1 MTKGKSLRL
10 LYFLV
15 AFAVLVSVCLAAH
28 SAPPKDIGT
37 AFASDPHDHADGS
50 WTAFTESADHTLG
63 AGKYYLTENVKLT
76 GPVEVNGEV
85 TLCLNGFLLEGS
97 GTSYVVDVSDGAV
110 FTLFDCNSATEH
122 KFYKTAETGAAVF
135 YKDETEIPAD
145 AETYTVTGGVIGGG
159 NNEFTGGGVY
169 VYSAVFN
176 MEGGNIA
183 GNFAQD
189 GGGVYLGGSS
199 SEFNMTGGSVR
210 YNEAF
215 RGGGIANG
223 INTGGGYGTIDISG
237 GTVSDNTAMEGGGI
251 ALGSTSE
258 YAQKVGG
265 KLILRGASEISRNKA
280 TDQGGGV
287 WLAGEAEFE
296 IDGGSVSYNEAPYGG
311 GVYAASRSTGKSGKV
326 NFVSGDIS
334 YNTATVSGG
343 GVGLKGGIL
352 AMTGGSIVNNEAVKE
367 GGGVYSE
374 YGQEITVTGGDIGNN
389 EAGEN
394 GGGICAHMGG
404 LTLDGGEITDNRAGI
419 YGGGIYSSARTEIKN
434 GSVSANFAVSGGGG
448 IYKCAD
454 TDFRMSGG
462 SVTLNTVGAESIGSA
477 VYCSEMDGFY
487 TDEFIL
493 TGGEIKAADANKD
506 KAITLCDYGLTV
518 SGGYLDGGIYATG
531 DGSSTISVTGGYY
544 SEESYIYGPRG
555 GYLVVNTDAG
565 LDADFRE
572 GYPYAV
578 YRDGKL
584 DLDKIYNINVVYDGE
599 PIEIGTELELS
610 VPVDSPVAF
619 EHKKREETEYSAG
632 LPSDAGYFDIKV
644 TATADFV
651 IAETSAKAYYEQGD
665 SAELGISFYIAQ
677 ASPERPELPASVTMF
692 SGDTLSSITLPEG
705 WAWSEPDES
714 YNIPGDYSVSVEFVP
729 EDTENYYTVTQYITV
744 TVSPRDDGGE
754 TPDPEAPGGETPDPE
769 EPGGETD
776 PEAPGGETP
785 DPEEPGGETDPNEP
799 GGETPGAGS
808 GNESVSGG
816 SSTETPDGSGAETDG
831 GQDQVAIGDAEGDL
845 TGGEIAGIVVG
856 SAVGAAAI
864 GFGIFWFAV
873 KKKSFADLLAALKL
887 KK

>member
-110 FTLFDCNSATEH
+110 FTLCDCNSATEH
-122 KFYKTAETGAAVF
+122 KFYKTAETGVAVF
-135 YKDETEIPAD
+135 YEDETEVPAG

-189 GGGVYLGGSS
+189 GGGIYLGGSF

-210 YNEAF
+210 YNEAS

-237 GTVSDNTAMEGGGI
+237 GTVSYNTAMEGGGI

-265 KLILRGASEISRNKA
+265 KLILSGASEISRNKA

-296 IDGGSVSYNEAPYGG
+296 MTGGSVSGNEAPYGG
-311 GVYAASRSTGKSGKV
+311 GVYATSRDVGKYGKV
-326 NFVSGDIS
+326 TLVSGEIS

-343 GVGLKGGIL
+343 GVGLHGGIL
-352 AMTGGSIVNNEAVKE
+352 AMSGGSVVNNDAAQN
-367 GGGVYSE
+367 GGGINSE
-374 YGQEITVTGGDIGNN
+374 YGREIIVTGGNIGENV
-389 EAGEN
+389 AGEN
-394 GGGICAHMGG
+394 GGGICADLGD
-404 LTLDGGEITDNRAGI
+404 LTVDGGEIIENRAGI
-419 YGGGIYSSARTEIKN
+419 YGGGIYSSANTEITN
-434 GSVSANFAVSGGGG
+434 GSVSANFASAGGGG
-448 IYKCAD
+448 IYKCSD
-454 TDFRMSGG
+454 TFFRMYGG
-462 SVTLNTVGAESIGSA
+462 SITLNTVGAEATGSA
-477 VYCSEMDGFY
+477 VYCSESDNFY

-493 TGGEIKAADANKD
+493 SGGEIKAADVNKD
-506 KAITLCDYGLTV
+506 SAITLCDYGLTI
-518 SGGYLDGGIYATG
+518 SGGYVDGGIYTTG
-531 DGSSTISVTGGYY
+531 DDVSPISVIGGYFAD
-544 SEESYIYGPRG
+544 SAYIVGPDRG
-555 GYLVVNTDAG
+555 YVTVNTNADLDNDFRDGYL
-565 LDADFRE
+565 
-572 GYPYAV
+572 YAV
-578 YRDGKL
+578 YLNGALKL
-584 DLDKIYNINVVYDGE
+584 SRIYNISVVYDGE
-599 PIEIGTELELS
+599 PIEVGTELELNVS
-610 VPVDSPVAF
+610 ADMPLAF
-619 EHKKREETEYSAG
+619 EYKKRDATEYMQG
-632 LPSDAGYFDIKV
+632 LPSGAGYFDLKV
-644 TATADFV
+644 TVLAEFV
-651 IAETSAKAYYEQGD
+651 SVGSSAKAYYEPGD
-665 SAELGISFYIAQ
+665 SAELTSFYIAQ

-705 WAWSEPDES
+705 WAWSDPDES
-714 YNIPGDYSVSVEFVP
+714 YWNPGDYSVSVEFVP

-754 TPDPEAPGGETPDPE
+754 TPDPEAPGGETPDPD

-776 PEAPGGETP
+776 P
-785 DPEEPGGETDPNEP
+785 DEP

-873 KKKSFADLLAALKL
+873 KKKSFADLLTALKL
-887 KK
+887 RK

>member
-1 MTKGKSLRL
+1 MTNRKVLCLR
-10 LYFLV
+10 YFIV
-15 AFAVLVSVCLAAH
+15 VLAALAVTAAYLAVRA
-28 SAPPKDIGT
+28 SGT
-37 AFASDPHDHADGS
+37 YGDNAFASGTHDHADGS

-76 GPVEVNGEV
+76 GPVEVSGEV

-97 GTSYVVDVSDGAV
+97 GESYVIGVRNGAV
-110 FTLFDCNSATEH
+110 LTLCDCNSATEH
-122 KFYKTAETGAAVF
+122 KFYKTAETEAAVF
-135 YKDETEIPAD
+135 YEDGTEVPAG
-145 AETYTVTGGVIGGG
+145 AETYTVKGGVIGGG

-169 VYSAVFN
+169 VYGAVFN

-183 GNFAQD
+183 GNFAQN
-189 GGGVYLGGSS
+189 GGGIYLGGSS
-199 SEFNMTGGSVR
+199 SEFNMTGGNVI

-223 INTGGGYGTIDISG
+223 INTGGGYGTIDIRS
-237 GTVSDNTAMEGGGI
+237 GTVSGNTAAEGGGV
-251 ALGSTSE
+251 ALGSTLGN
-258 YAQKVGG
+258 AIKVGG
-265 KLILRGASEISRNKA
+265 KLILSGTCEISRNKA
-280 TDQGGGV
+280 TEAGGGV

-296 IDGGSVSYNEAPYGG
+296 LNGGSVSYNEAPYGG
-311 GVYAASRSTGKSGKV
+311 GVYAASRSTGKYGKV

-343 GVGLKGGIL
+343 GVGLEGGIL

-374 YGQEITVTGGDIGNN
+374 YGQEITVSGGIIGNN

-434 GSVSANFAVSGGGG
+434 GSVSANFAPSGGGG

-462 SVTLNTVGAESIGSA
+462 SVTLNTVGAEATGSA
-477 VYCSEMDGFY
+477 VYCSESDDFY
-487 TDEFIL
+487 TDKLIL
-493 TGGEIKAADANKD
+493 SGGEIKAADANKD

-544 SEESYIYGPRG
+544 SEETYIPEPDRG
-555 GYLVVNTDAG
+555 YIAVNTDAG

-584 DLDKIYNINVVYDGE
+584 DLDKVYNINVVYDGE

-610 VPVDSPVAF
+610 VPVDSPVIF
-619 EHKKREETEYSAG
+619 EHKIRGNTEYSAG

-644 TATADFV
+644 TATEDFV
-651 IAETSAKAYYEQGD
+651 NAGSSAKAYYEQGD
-665 SAELGISFYIAQ
+665 YAELTSFYIAQ
-677 ASPERPELPASVTMF
+677 ASPERPELPASVTMV
-692 SGDTLSSITLPEG
+692 SGEKLSSITLPEG

-729 EDTENYYTVTQYITV
+729 EDTENYYTITQYITV
-744 TVSPRDDGGE
+744 TVSPRE
-754 TPDPEAPGGETPDPE
+754 
-769 EPGGETD
+769 GGETD
-776 PEAPGGETP
+776 P
-785 DPEEPGGETDPNEP
+785 DEPGGSTDPDEPGGTIDPDEPSGEIDPDEPSGTTDPNEP
-799 GGETPGAGS
+799 
-808 GNESVSGG
+808 SGG
-816 SSTETPDGSGAETDG
+816 STVVPGGSENDPEGGVKPSAGSDSGQGGAESP
-831 GQDQVAIGDAEGDL
+831 EGEGL
-845 TGGEIAGIVVG
+845 SGGEIAGIVVG
-856 SAVGAAAI
+856 SAAGALLIAY
-864 GFGIFWFAV
+864 GIIAV
-873 KKKSFADLLAALKL
+873 LYKKKLIAGAVLQKL
-887 KK
+887 YPFIK

>member
-1 MTKGKSLRL
+1 MTNRKVLCLR
-10 LYFLV
+10 YFIV
-15 AFAVLVSVCLAAH
+15 VLAALAVTAAYLAVRA
-28 SAPPKDIGT
+28 SGT
-37 AFASDPHDHADGS
+37 YGDNAFASGTHDHADGS

-76 GPVEVNGEV
+76 GPVEVSGEV

-97 GTSYVVDVSDGAV
+97 GESYVIGVRNGAV
-110 FTLFDCNSATEH
+110 LTLCDCNSATEH
-122 KFYKTAETGAAVF
+122 KFYKTAETEAAVF
-135 YKDETEIPAD
+135 YEDGTEVPAG
-145 AETYTVTGGVIGGG
+145 AETYTVKGGVIGGG

-169 VYSAVFN
+169 VYGAVFN

-183 GNFAQD
+183 GNFAQN
-189 GGGVYLGGSS
+189 GGGIYLGGSS
-199 SEFNMTGGSVR
+199 SEFNMTGGNVI

-237 GTVSDNTAMEGGGI
+237 GTVSYNTAMEGGGI

-258 YAQKVGG
+258 YAIKVGG
-265 KLILRGASEISRNKA
+265 KLVLSGTGEINRNKA
-280 TDQGGGV
+280 TEAGGGV

-296 IDGGSVSYNEAPYGG
+296 MTGGSVSGNEAPYGG
-311 GVYAASRSTGKSGKV
+311 GVYATSRDVGKYGKV
-326 NFVSGDIS
+326 TLVSGEIS

-343 GVGLKGGIL
+343 GVGLHGGIL
-352 AMTGGSIVNNEAVKE
+352 AMNGGSVVNNDAAQN
-367 GGGVYSE
+367 GGGINSE
-374 YGQEITVTGGDIGNN
+374 YGREVIVTGGNIGENV
-389 EAGEN
+389 AGEN
-394 GGGICAHMGG
+394 GGGICADLGD
-404 LTLDGGEITDNRAGI
+404 LTVDGGEIIENRAGI
-419 YGGGIYSSARTEIKN
+419 YGGGIYSSANTEITN
-434 GSVSANFAVSGGGG
+434 GSVSANFASAGGGG
-448 IYKCAD
+448 IYKCSD
-454 TDFRMSGG
+454 TFFRMYGG
-462 SVTLNTVGAESIGSA
+462 SITLNTVGAEATGSA

-518 SGGYLDGGIYATG
+518 SGGYLDGGIYATE
-531 DGSSTISVTGGYY
+531 DGSSTISVIGGYY

-584 DLDKIYNINVVYDGE
+584 DLDKIYNINVVYDGD
-599 PIEIGTELELS
+599 PIEIGTELELN

-754 TPDPEAPGGETPDPE
+754 TPDPEAPGGETPDPD

-776 PEAPGGETP
+776 P
-785 DPEEPGGETDPNEP
+785 DEP

-864 GFGIFWFAV
+864 GFGIFWFII

>member
-1 MTKGKSLRL
+1 MTYRKSLRL
-10 LYFLV
+10 RYFIVIL
-15 AFAVLVSVCLAAH
+15 AALAVIALCFTAH

-76 GPVEVNGEV
+76 GPVEVNGKV
-85 TLCLNGFLLEGS
+85 TLCLNGFLLEGA
-97 GTSYVVDVSDGAV
+97 GESYVIEVRDGAV
-110 FTLFDCNSATEH
+110 FTLCDCNSATEH
-122 KFYKTAETGAAVF
+122 KFYKTAESRAAVF
-135 YKDETEIPAD
+135 YEDETEVPAD

-189 GGGVYLGGSS
+189 GGGVYLGGSP

-265 KLILRGASEISRNKA
+265 KLILSGASEISRNKA

-287 WLAGEAEFE
+287 WLAGEAEFNLN
-296 IDGGSVSYNEAPYGG
+296 GGSVNYNEASYGG

-352 AMTGGSIVNNEAVKE
+352 AMSGGSIVNNTALKN
-367 GGGVYSE
+367 GGGAYSE
-374 YGQEITVTGGDIGNN
+374 YGQEITVSGGIIGNN

-394 GGGICAHMGG
+394 GGGICAGLGG
-404 LTLDGGEITDNRAGI
+404 LTLDGGEIKGNRAGI

-434 GSVSANFAVSGGGG
+434 GSVSANFALSGGGG

-454 TDFRMSGG
+454 TEFRMSGG
-462 SVTLNTVGAESIGSA
+462 SVTLNTVGAEATGSA

-518 SGGYLDGGIYATG
+518 SGGYLDGGIYATE
-531 DGSSTISVTGGYY
+531 DGSSPISVIGGYY
-544 SEESYIYGPRG
+544 SEETYIPEPDRG
-555 GYLVVNTDAG
+555 YIAVNTDAG
-565 LDADFRE
+565 LDADYRE

-578 YRDGKL
+578 YLDGKL
-584 DLDKIYNINVVYDGE
+584 KLGRIYNISVVYDGE
-599 PIEIGTELELS
+599 PIEIGTELELN

-619 EHKKREETEYSAG
+619 EHKKRGDTEYSAG

-651 IAETSAKAYYEQGD
+651 NAGTSAKAYYEQGD
-665 SAELGISFYIAQ
+665 SAELTSFYIAQ

-692 SGDTLSSITLPEG
+692 SGEKLSSITLPEG
-705 WAWSEPDES
+705 WAWSDPDES
-714 YNIPGDYSVSVEFVP
+714 YWNPGDYSVSVEFVP

-754 TPDPEAPGGETPDPE
+754 TPDPD
-769 EPGGETD
+769 
-776 PEAPGGETP
+776 
-785 DPEEPGGETDPNEP
+785 EP
-799 GGETPGAGS
+799 GGETPGAGG

-864 GFGIFWFAV
+864 GFGIFWFII

-887 KK
+887 RK

>member
-1 MTKGKSLRL
+1 MTYRKSLRL
-10 LYFLV
+10 RYFIVIL
-15 AFAVLVSVCLAAH
+15 AALAVIALCFTAH
-28 SAPPKDIGT
+28 SAPRMDFEN
-37 AFASDPHDHADGS
+37 AFASDPHDHADDS

-110 FTLFDCNSATEH
+110 FTLCDCDSATEH
-122 KFYKTAETGAAVF
+122 KFYKTAESRAAVF
-135 YKDETEIPAD
+135 YEDETEVPAD
-145 AETYTVTGGVIGGG
+145 AEKYSVKGGVIGGG

-265 KLILRGASEISRNKA
+265 KLILSGASEISRNKA
-280 TDQGGGV
+280 ADQGGGV

-296 IDGGSVSYNEAPYGG
+296 IDGGSLSYNEAPYGG

-352 AMTGGSIVNNEAVKE
+352 AMSGGSIVNNTALKN
-367 GGGVYSE
+367 GGGAYSE
-374 YGQEITVTGGDIGNN
+374 YGQEITVSGGIIGNN

-394 GGGICAHMGG
+394 GGGICAGLGG

-434 GSVSANFAVSGGGG
+434 GSVSANFALSGGGG

-462 SVTLNTVGAESIGSA
+462 SVTLNTVGAEATGSA
-477 VYCSEMDGFY
+477 VYCSESDNFY

-493 TGGEIKAADANKD
+493 SGGEIKAADVNKD
-506 KAITLCDYGLTV
+506 SAITLCDYGLTI
-518 SGGYLDGGIYATG
+518 SGGYVDGGIYTTG
-531 DGSSTISVTGGYY
+531 DDVSPISVIGGYY
-544 SEESYIYGPRG
+544 SEETYIPEPDRG
-555 GYLVVNTDAG
+555 YITVNTDAG

-578 YRDGKL
+578 YLDGKL
-584 DLDKIYNINVVYDGE
+584 QLGRIYYISVIYDGE
-599 PIEIGTELELS
+599 PIEVGTELELN
-610 VPVDSPVAF
+610 VPVDPHVAF
-619 EHKKREETEYSAG
+619 EYKKDGDTEYSTG
-632 LPSDAGYFDIKV
+632 LPSGAGYFDLRV
-644 TATADFV
+644 TAISDFV
-651 IAETSAKAYYEQGD
+651 NAGSSAKAYYEQGD
-665 SAELGISFYIAQ
+665 YAELTSFYIAK
-677 ASPERPELPASVTMF
+677 ASPERPELPASVTMV
-692 SGDTLSSITLPEG
+692 SGEKLSSITLPEG

-729 EDTENYYTVTQYITV
+729 EDTENYYTITQYITV

-754 TPDPEAPGGETPDPE
+754 TPDPEAPGGETPDPD

-785 DPEEPGGETDPNEP
+785 DPDEP

-856 SAVGAAAI
+856 SAVGAATI
-864 GFGIFWFAV
+864 GFGIFWFII

-887 KK
+887 RK

>member
-110 FTLFDCNSATEH
+110 FTLCDCDSATEH
-122 KFYKTAETGAAVF
+122 KFYKTAESRAAVF
-135 YKDETEIPAD
+135 YEDETEIPAD
-145 AETYTVTGGVIGGG
+145 AEKYSVKGGVIGGG
-159 NNEFTGGGVY
+159 NTEYSGGGVY
-169 VYSAVFN
+169 VYGAVFN

-183 GNFAQD
+183 GNFAQN
-189 GGGVYLGGSS
+189 GGGIYLGGSS
-199 SEFNMTGGSVR
+199 SEFNMTGGNVI

-265 KLILRGASEISRNKA
+265 KLILSGTGEINRNKA

-296 IDGGSVSYNEAPYGG
+296 MTGGSVSGNEAPYGG
-311 GVYAASRSTGKSGKV
+311 GVYATSRDVGKYGKV
-326 NFVSGDIS
+326 TLVSGEIS

-352 AMTGGSIVNNEAVKE
+352 AMSGGSIVNNEAVKE

-374 YGQEITVTGGDIGNN
+374 YGQEITVSGGIIGNN

-394 GGGICAHMGG
+394 GGGICAGLGG

-434 GSVSANFAVSGGGG
+434 GSVSANFALSGGGG

-454 TDFRMSGG
+454 TEFRMSGG
-462 SVTLNTVGAESIGSA
+462 SVTLNTVGAEATGSA

-493 TGGEIKAADANKD
+493 TGGEIKAADVNKD
-506 KAITLCDYGLTV
+506 SAITLCDYGLTI
-518 SGGYLDGGIYATG
+518 SGGYVDGGIYTTG
-531 DGSSTISVTGGYY
+531 DDVSPISVIGGYFAD
-544 SEESYIYGPRG
+544 SAYIVGPDRG
-555 GYLVVNTDAG
+555 YVTVNTNADLDNDFRDGYL
-565 LDADFRE
+565 
-572 GYPYAV
+572 YAV
-578 YRDGKL
+578 YLNGALKL
-584 DLDKIYNINVVYDGE
+584 SRIYNISVVYDGE
-599 PIEIGTELELS
+599 PIEVGTELELNVS
-610 VPVDSPVAF
+610 ADMPLAF
-619 EHKKREETEYSAG
+619 EYKKRDATEYMQG
-632 LPSDAGYFDIKV
+632 LPSGAGYFDLKV
-644 TATADFV
+644 TVLAEFV
-651 IAETSAKAYYEQGD
+651 SVGSSAKAYYEPGD
-665 SAELGISFYIAQ
+665 SAELTSFYIAQ

-705 WAWSEPDES
+705 WAWSDPDES
-714 YNIPGDYSVSVEFVP
+714 YWNPGDYSVSVEFVP

-776 PEAPGGETP
+776 P
-785 DPEEPGGETDPNEP
+785 DEPGGETDPDEP

>member
-110 FTLFDCNSATEH
+110 FTLCDCDSATEH
-122 KFYKTAETGAAVF
+122 KFYKTAESRAAVF
-135 YKDETEIPAD
+135 YEDETEVPAD
-145 AETYTVTGGVIGGG
+145 AEKYTVTGGVIGGG

-265 KLILRGASEISRNKA
+265 KLILSGASEISRNKA

-296 IDGGSVSYNEAPYGG
+296 LNGGSVNYNEASYGG

-374 YGQEITVTGGDIGNN
+374 YGQEITVSGGIIGNN

-394 GGGICAHMGG
+394 GGGICAGLGG
-404 LTLDGGEITDNRAGI
+404 LTLDGGEIKGNRAGI

-434 GSVSANFAVSGGGG
+434 GSVSANFALSGGGG

-462 SVTLNTVGAESIGSA
+462 SVTLNTVGAEATGSA

-518 SGGYLDGGIYATG
+518 SGGYLDGGIYATE
-531 DGSSTISVTGGYY
+531 DGSSTISVIGGYY

-578 YRDGKL
+578 YLDGKL
-584 DLDKIYNINVVYDGE
+584 QLGRIYYISVIYDGE
-599 PIEIGTELELS
+599 PIEVGTELELN
-610 VPVDSPVAF
+610 VPVDPHVAF
-619 EHKKREETEYSAG
+619 EYKKDGDTEYSTG
-632 LPSDAGYFDIKV
+632 LPSGAGYFDLRV
-644 TATADFV
+644 TAISDFV
-651 IAETSAKAYYEQGD
+651 NAGSSAKAYYEQGD
-665 SAELGISFYIAQ
+665 YAELTSFYIAK
-677 ASPERPELPASVTMF
+677 ASPERPELPASVTMV
-692 SGDTLSSITLPEG
+692 SGEKLSSITLPEG
-705 WAWSEPDES
+705 WAWSNPDES
-714 YNIPGDYSVSVEFVP
+714 YWNPGDYSVSVEFVP

-744 TVSPRDDGGE
+744 TVSPREGGE
-754 TPDPEAPGGETPDPE
+754 TDPDEPGGSTDPDEPGGESDPE

-776 PEAPGGETP
+776 P
-785 DPEEPGGETDPNEP
+785 DEP

-864 GFGIFWFAV
+864 GFGIFWFII